1 MTDKDEEILET
12 ALLPVSP
19 ESLQRAAAL
28 LKAGQVVG
36 MPTETVYGLAANA
49 ADPEAVARIFAAK
62 GRPSDNPLIV
72 HIAELSALSQLTKP
86 PALAYQLAEAFW
98 PGAMTMVL
106 PRRENVPDCVTAG
119 LDTVG
124 IRMPSHPAA
133 AALIRESG
141 LALAA
146 PSGNRSGS
154 PSPATAAQMLADMA
168 GRIPMILDGGPCEV
182 GVESTVILVREDSV
196 RLLRPGGVTADDLR
210 RICPVEVDDGVLHP
224 LADGERAASPGMK
237 YKHYAPAAEVTLVT
251 GTAEAFAAFVT
262 AHAAEGVAAMAA
274 REELADLPCI
284 QIPFGSQ
291 GDPESQA
298 RELFTAL
305 RRCDELGAKTV
316 YVRCPPKR
324 GIGLAVYNRLLRAAA
339 FHEVF
344 L

>member
-1 MTDKDEEILET
+1 MET

-19 ESLQRAAAL
+19 DSLQRAAAL
-28 LKAGQVVG
+28 LQAGQIVG

-49 ADPEAVARIFAAK
+49 ADPEAVARIFTAK

-72 HIAELSALSQLTKP
+72 HIAELSALPQLADP
-86 PALAYQLAEAFW
+86 PALAYKLAKAFW

-106 PRRENVPDCVTAG
+106 PRRDTVPDCVTAG

-133 AALIRESG
+133 AALIRKSG

-154 PSPATAAQMLADMA
+154 PSPATAAQMLADMD

-210 RICPVEVDDGVLHP
+210 EFCLVEVDDGVLHP
-224 LADGERAASPGMK
+224 LADGEAAASPGMK
-237 YKHYAPAAEVTLVT
+237 YRHYAPAAEVTLVT
-251 GTAEAFAAFVT
+251 GTAEAFAEFVT
-262 AHAAEGVAAMAA
+262 AHTASGVAVMAS
-274 REELADLPCI
+274 REELPRLPGLHV
-284 QIPFGSQ
+284 PFGRQ

-305 RRCDELGAKTV
+305 RRCDELGAETV
-316 YVRCPPKR
+316 YVHCPPKR

-339 FHEVF
+339 FREIV